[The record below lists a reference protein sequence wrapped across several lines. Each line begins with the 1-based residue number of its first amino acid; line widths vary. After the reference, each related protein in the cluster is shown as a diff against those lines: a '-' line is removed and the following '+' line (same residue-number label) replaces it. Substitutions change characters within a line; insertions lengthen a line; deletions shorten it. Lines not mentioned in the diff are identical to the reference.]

1 MVVQQLGPGIF
12 TARTW
17 VQSLAGE
24 LRSYKPQSVT
34 EKKKR
39 RRRMN
44 SPVFKTLEILSHRPV
59 RCGVLGA
66 RRRKEPGRKARP
78 VHLTPN

>member
-1 MVVQQLGPGIF
+1 MVVQQLGLGIF

-24 LRSYKPQSVT
+24 LRSCKPHSVT
-34 EKKKR
+34 EKKK

-44 SPVFKTLEILSHRPV
+44 SPVFKTLEILSHRLV
-59 RCGVLGA
+59 RYGVLGA
-66 RRRKEPGRKARP
+66 RRREEQGREARL